1 MNYWRKENN
10 KLIKNLKEKNKK
22 MDASQKI
29 LSDLTVYMKYAKF
42 LPDVNR
48 RETWEE
54 LVTRNMN
61 MHIKKY
67 PQLAGEIVDVYKYV
81 YDKKVLP
88 SMRSMQFGGKPIE
101 ISPNRIYNCAYL
113 PIDHL
118 DAFAESMFLLLG
130 GTGVGYSVQ
139 KHHVEKLPEIRKPN
153 PNRTRRFLVGDSIE
167 GWADAIK
174 VLMKSYFGE
183 HLSTPDFDFSDVRP
197 KGAQL
202 VTSGGKAPG
211 PQPLK
216 DCLHKLKGML
226 DAKEDG
232 DKMTPIEVHDMV
244 CHIADAVLAGGIRRA
259 ALISLFS
266 ADDHDMI
273 SCKSGSWWETNPQRG
288 RANNSAALVRHK
300 ITKEFFLDLW
310 KRVEASGAGE
320 PGIYFTNDKDWGT
333 NPCCEIALRP
343 NQFCN
348 LCEVNVSD
356 IESQED
362 LNNRV
367 KAAAFI
373 GTLQAGYTD
382 FHYLRDI
389 WKRTTE
395 KDALI
400 GVSMTGIGSGVVLG
414 YNMKEAAKLVKEEN
428 ARVAEL
434 IGVNKSARTTTVKPA
449 GTTSLT
455 LGTSSGI
462 HAWHNDY
469 YIRRVRVGKNEAI
482 YQYLA
487 MYHPELVED
496 EFFRPHDTAVISVPQ
511 KAPEGAILRTE
522 SPFQLLDRVK
532 KITQEWVRPGHR
544 TGSNSHNVSA
554 TISLKS
560 EDWELAGEWMWE
572 NRDFYNG
579 LSVLPYDGG
588 SYIQAPFEDC
598 TEEEYERLFSK
609 LQSID
614 LSKVVELQDNT
625 DLSGELACAGGA
637 CEIK

>member
-1 MNYWRKENN
+1 
-10 KLIKNLKEKNKK
+10 

-67 PQLAGEIVDVYKYV
+67 PLLAGEIVEVYKYV

-183 HLSTPDFDFSDVRP
+183 HLSTPEFDFSDIRP

-232 DKMTPIEVHDMV
+232 EKMTPIEVHDMV

-266 ADDHDMI
+266 ADDHEMI

-288 RANNSAALVRHK
+288 RANNSATLVRHK

-428 ARVAEL
+428 VRVAGL
-434 IGVNKSARTTTVKPA
+434 IGINKSARTTTVKPA

-554 TISLKS
+554 TISLKP